1 MYELPPLPMP
11 KRPDPKRQLQGL
23 RSRAI
28 GKAFEDRIDKT
39 LEYYAAR
46 GFAQIDKTPEP
57 MKILRRMDK
66 GRFVACFLKKAQPD
80 YKGTIKGGRSILF
93 DAKYTEADRM
103 HQDVVSEDQWKY
115 LDRGAA
121 LGARCYVLIGFRSG
135 KVYRVPWSACADM
148 KRIFGH
154 QYVTEAEIKQYD
166 VQVSWTGLLMI
177 LD

>member
-1 MYELPPLPMP
+1 MAELPPLP
-11 KRPDPKRQLQGL
+11 RPDPKRQLQGL

-28 GKAFEDRIDKT
+28 GKAFEDRIDRT

-57 MKILRRMDK
+57 MKILRRLDK

-103 HQDVVSEDQWKY
+103 SQSAVSEEQWKH
-115 LDRGAA
+115 LDSGAA
-121 LGARCYVLIGFRSG
+121 LGARCYVLVGFRSG
-135 KVYRVPWSACADM
+135 KVYRVPWSVWADM
-148 KRIFGH
+148 KRIYGH
-154 QYVTEAEIKQYD
+154 KYVTEAEIEQYQ
-166 VQVSWTGLLMI
+166 VQVSWNDLLMI